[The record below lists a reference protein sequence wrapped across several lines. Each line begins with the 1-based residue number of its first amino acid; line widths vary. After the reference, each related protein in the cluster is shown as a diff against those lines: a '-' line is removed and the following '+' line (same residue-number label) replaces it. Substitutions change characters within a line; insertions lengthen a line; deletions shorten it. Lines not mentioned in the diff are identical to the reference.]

1 MDQPTNLEIVIKG
14 TKEDVK
20 RAALAAQR
28 RIDLDTKGFE
38 ESNYVFGDGSD
49 FETKLADTIGIFGDY
64 KYNENEDGTAE
75 YTTVQ
80 ESYGCVEEDDIVE
93 IVKDI
98 STASLN
104 VEVHI
109 SAVITDTYEEDYEL
123 CVNIDYVEGEM
134 SVDSS
139 EEYFDDFDEEDDE

>member
-1 MDQPTNLEIVIKG
+1 MNK
-14 TKEDVK
+14 
-20 RAALAAQR
+20 
-28 RIDLDTKGFE
+28 
-38 ESNYVFGDGSD
+38 
-49 FETKLADTIGIFGDY
+49 
-64 KYNENEDGTAE
+64 
-75 YTTVQ
+75 
-80 ESYGCVEEDDIVE
+80 VEFFKCNICGNIVE

-98 STASLN
+98 STASPN

-123 CVNIDYVEGEM
+123 CVNIDYIEGEM